1 MRLTLNSEHVL
12 TVILQLKEN
21 NALSHWRQFC
31 ASLYVSLYYFVCK
44 ANYVKTELRA
54 ELSWNKIQY
63 TLP

>member
-1 MRLTLNSEHVL
+1 MKIYGKQIKREHLIHVRLGALKTNMKFPNS
-12 TVILQLKEN
+12 QQ
-21 NALSHWRQFC
+21 S
-31 ASLYVSLYYFVCK
+31 SDK